1 LCLNFVLIPWKN
13 NNKQMD
19 EILQW
24 VLIVIAISIPAI
36 IVALINYF
44 AYKKK
49 IAAETENLKLK
60 NKITKEITYDQL
72 KTDNKHKNIKK
83 KIEIF
88 SDLNKLEAEI
98 KNKENQTISD
108 QKKLESLEAIK
119 NEFKKNFV
127 ETEKEKRHQ
136 LAEDKKN
143 LEAEKE
149 KST

>member
-1 LCLNFVLIPWKN
+1 
-13 NNKQMD
+13 
-19 EILQW
+19 
-24 VLIVIAISIPAI
+24 VIAISIPAI

-127 ETEKEKRHQ
+127 ETEKEKRPQ

>member
-1 LCLNFVLIPWKN
+1 
-13 NNKQMD
+13 M
-19 EILQW
+19 
-24 VLIVIAISIPAI
+24 IAISIPAI

-49 IAAETENLKLK
+49 IAAETEDLKLK

-72 KTDNKHKNIKK
+72 KTDNKHKNIKQ

-127 ETEKEKRHQ
+127 ETEKEKRPQ

>member
-1 LCLNFVLIPWKN
+1 
-13 NNKQMD
+13 MD

-72 KTDNKHKNIKK
+72 KTDNKHKNIKQ

-127 ETEKEKRHQ
+127 ETEKEKRPQ

>member
-1 LCLNFVLIPWKN
+1 MN
-13 NNKQMD
+13 

-72 KTDNKHKNIKK
+72 KTDNKHKNIKQ

-127 ETEKEKRHQ
+127 ETEKEKRPQ

>member
-1 LCLNFVLIPWKN
+1 
-13 NNKQMD
+13 M
-19 EILQW
+19 
-24 VLIVIAISIPAI
+24 IAISIPAI

-72 KTDNKHKNIKK
+72 KTDNKHKNIKQ

-127 ETEKEKRHQ
+127 ETEKEKRPQ

>member
-1 LCLNFVLIPWKN
+1 
-13 NNKQMD
+13 M
-19 EILQW
+19 
-24 VLIVIAISIPAI
+24 IAISIPAI

-127 ETEKEKRHQ
+127 ETEKEKRPQ